1 MMTNLSI
8 YVHIP
13 FCESKCSYCAFS
25 SFVPN
30 KKQVEDYF
38 KTLWSEISKRAK
50 GQCGKI
56 VQTIFFGGG
65 TPSFVESK
73 FITKTLE
80 IIKNNFFVSQ
90 DAEISIEC
98 NPNSA
103 TFDKLKDYK
112 DAGFNRIS
120 FGVQSLDDNLLEFL
134 GRRHDKLT
142 ALRAINDAKEVGF
155 SNINA
160 DLLLGLVGQNK
171 QNIID
176 EINSL
181 VDAGITHISTYMLM
195 VEKHTPLCALKDKKK
210 YLMSDDDTVDLY
222 NEVVE
227 HLSKLGLYRYEIS
240 NFSKS
245 GFECRHNQVYW
256 TLGEYLGFGL
266 AAHSY
271 IDGKRIANSSCFE
284 KYLSQKN
291 AHRTHV
297 VSQDEAKEEFVML
310 ALRTREGIDLKKY
323 QEQFGVDLLEEKK
336 DEIVELKNFID
347 IKDGHLVIKPKEFG
361 KTNLII
367 LKLI

>member
-1 MMTNLSI
+1 MTNLSI

-13 FCESKCSYCAFS
+13 FCESKCIYCAFS

-30 KKQVEDYF
+30 QQQVENYF
-38 KTLWSEISKRAK
+38 KTLWSEISQRAK
-50 GQCGKI
+50 TQKDKI
-56 VQTIFFGGG
+56 VRTIFFGGG

-73 FITKTLE
+73 FIIKTLE
-80 IIKNNFFVSQ
+80 MIKQNFNVSKE
-90 DAEISIEC
+90 AEISIEC

-103 TFDKLKDYK
+103 TFDKLKDYVR
-112 DAGFNRIS
+112 AGFNRVS
-120 FGVQSLDDNLLEFL
+120 FGVQSLDDNLLHFL
-134 GRRHDKLT
+134 GRKHNHAI
-142 ALRAINDAKEVGF
+142 ALRAICDAKKAGF
-155 SNINA
+155 QNISA
-160 DLLLGLVGQNK
+160 DLLIGLAGQTQQSLFDK
-171 QNIID
+171 INI
-176 EINSL
+176 L
-181 VDAGITHISTYMLM
+181 VNAGITHISIYMLM
-195 VEKHTPLCALKDKKK
+195 VEKHTPLCALKNKKK

-245 GFECRHNQVYW
+245 GFECKHNQVYW

-266 AAHSY
+266 AAHSFV
-271 IDGKRIANSSCFE
+271 DGKRIANSSCFE

-336 DEIVELKNFID
+336 EEIIELKDFIA
-347 IKDGHLVIKPKEFG
+347 IKDGHLMIKPTEFG

>member
-1 MMTNLSI
+1 MTNLSI

-13 FCESKCSYCAFS
+13 FCESKCIYCAFS

-30 KKQVEDYF
+30 QQQVENYF
-38 KTLWSEISKRAK
+38 KTLWSEISQRAK
-50 GQCGKI
+50 TQKDKI
-56 VQTIFFGGG
+56 VRTIFFGGG

-80 IIKNNFFVSQ
+80 MIRQNFNVSKN
-90 DAEISIEC
+90 AEISIEC

-103 TFDKLKDYK
+103 TFDRLKDYVR
-112 DAGFNRIS
+112 AGFDRIS
-120 FGVQSLDDNLLEFL
+120 FGVQSLDDNLLHFL
-134 GRRHDKLT
+134 GRKHNHAI
-142 ALRAINDAKEVGF
+142 ALRAICDAKKAGF
-155 SNINA
+155 QNISA
-160 DLLLGLVGQNK
+160 DLLIGLAGQT
-171 QNIID
+171 QQSLFD
-176 EINSL
+176 EINIL
-181 VDAGITHISTYMLM
+181 VNAGITHISTYMLM

-210 YLMSDDDTVDLY
+210 YIMSDDDTVDLY

-245 GFECRHNQVYW
+245 GFECKHNQAYW

-266 AAHSY
+266 AAHSFV
-271 IDGKRIANSSCFE
+271 DGKRIANSSCFE

-323 QEQFGVDLLEEKK
+323 QEQFGIDLLEEKK
-336 DEIVELKNFID
+336 EEIVELKDYID
-347 IKDGHLVIKPKEFG
+347 IKDGHLMIKPKEFG

>member
-1 MMTNLSI
+1 MTNLSI

-13 FCESKCSYCAFS
+13 FCESKCIYCAFS

-38 KTLWSEISKRAK
+38 KTLWSEISQRAK

-80 IIKNNFFVSQ
+80 MIRQNFNVSKN
-90 DAEISIEC
+90 AEISIEC

-112 DAGFNRIS
+112 GAGFNRIS
-120 FGVQSLDDNLLEFL
+120 FGVQSLDDNLLKFL

-142 ALRAINDAKEVGF
+142 ALRAINDAKEIGF

-160 DLLLGLVGQNK
+160 DLLLGLAGQT
-171 QNIID
+171 QQSLFD
-176 EINSL
+176 EINIL
-181 VDAGITHISTYMLM
+181 VNAGITHISTYMLM

-210 YLMSDDDTVDLY
+210 YIMSDDNSVDLY
-222 NEVVE
+222 NDVVKY
-227 HLSKLGLYRYEIS
+227 LADIGFLRYEIS
-240 NFSKS
+240 NFAKRGS
-245 GFECRHNQVYW
+245 ECKHNQVYW

-266 AAHSY
+266 AAHSFV
-271 IDGKRIANSSCFE
+271 DGKRIANSSCFE

-336 DEIVELKNFID
+336 EEIVELKNFID

>member
-13 FCESKCSYCAFS
+13 FCESKCSYCAFC

-30 KKQVEDYF
+30 RQQVEDYF
-38 KTLWSEISKRAK
+38 KSLWKEIEQRAK
-50 GQCGKI
+50 GQDNKI
-56 VQTIFFGGG
+56 VQTLFFGGG
-65 TPSFVESK
+65 TPSLVEPQY
-73 FITKTLE
+73 IIKTLE
-80 IIKNNFFVSQ
+80 IIKNNFSLSK

-103 TFDKLKDYK
+103 TFDKLKDYHN
-112 DAGFNRIS
+112 AGFNRIS
-120 FGVQSLDDNLLEFL
+120 FGVQSLDDDLLKFL
-134 GRRHDKLT
+134 GRRHNKMV
-142 ALRAINDAKEVGF
+142 ALRAIEKAREIGF

-160 DLLLGLVGQNK
+160 DLLIGLVGQTK
-171 QNIID
+171 QNFCD
-176 EINSL
+176 AINTL
-181 VDAGITHISTYMLM
+181 VRAGITHISTYMLM
-195 VEKHTPLCALKDKKK
+195 IEKHTPLCSLKNKKK
-210 YLMSDDDTVDLY
+210 YIMSDDDTVDLY

-240 NFSKS
+240 NFSKV
-245 GFECRHNQVYW
+245 GYECKHNKVYW
-256 TLGEYLGFGL
+256 NLGEYLGFGL

-284 KYLSQKN
+284 KYLSQKQ

-323 QEQFGVDLLEEKK
+323 QEQFGVDLHEEKK

>member
-1 MMTNLSI
+1 MTNLSI

-13 FCESKCSYCAFS
+13 FCESKCIYCAFS

-30 KKQVEDYF
+30 QQQVENYF
-38 KTLWSEISKRAK
+38 KTLWSEISQRAK
-50 GQCGKI
+50 TQKDKI
-56 VQTIFFGGG
+56 VRTIFFGGG

-80 IIKNNFFVSQ
+80 MIRQNFNVSKN
-90 DAEISIEC
+90 AEISIEC

-103 TFDKLKDYK
+103 IFDKLKDYK
-112 DAGFNRIS
+112 GAGFNRIS
-120 FGVQSLDDNLLEFL
+120 FGVQSLDDNLLKFL

-142 ALRAINDAKEVGF
+142 TLRAINDAKEIGF

-176 EINSL
+176 YINSL

-210 YLMSDDDTVDLY
+210 YIMSDDNSVDLY
-222 NEVVE
+222 NDVVKY
-227 HLSKLGLYRYEIS
+227 LADIGFLRYEIS
-240 NFSKS
+240 NFAKR
-245 GFECRHNQVYW
+245 GFECKHNQVYW

-266 AAHSY
+266 AAHSFV
-271 IDGKRIANSSCFE
+271 DGKRIANSSCFE

-336 DEIVELKNFID
+336 EEIIELKDFIA
-347 IKDGHLVIKPKEFG
+347 IKDRHLMIKPKEFG